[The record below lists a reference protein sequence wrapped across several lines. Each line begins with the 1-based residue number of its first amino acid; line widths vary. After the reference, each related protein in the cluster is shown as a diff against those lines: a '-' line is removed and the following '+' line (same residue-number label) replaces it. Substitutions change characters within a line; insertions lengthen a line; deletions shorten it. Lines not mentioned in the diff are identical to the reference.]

1 MADRVDPE
9 VRSSNMKRIR
19 SGDTG
24 PERAVRSLLH
34 RLGFRFRL
42 HPKNLPGRP
51 DIILPKY
58 SKVIFVHG
66 CFWHQHKKC
75 KFAYRPA
82 THKKYWIPKLARNVE
97 RDREN
102 VYALRRLGWKSIVI
116 WECELRNVDSLR
128 RKLNNRIA
136 GLGDI

>member
-1 MADRVDPE
+1 MADRVDAK
-9 VRSSNMKRIR
+9 VRSNNMKRIR
-19 SGDTG
+19 SADTG

-34 RLGFRFRL
+34 GLGFRFRL

-58 SKVIFVHG
+58 SKAIFVHG
-66 CFWHQHKKC
+66 CFWHQHKRC
-75 KFAYRPA
+75 KFAYRPE

-102 VYALRRLGWKSIVI
+102 LFAIRRLGWKPIVI
-116 WECELRNVDSLR
+116 WECELRNVDCLR

-136 GLGDI
+136 RLGDK